1 MPRPADSP
9 ARLAHALAV
18 ADERAGT
25 LPLRD
30 AIASELHRGLPADVP
45 ANVIDDLARR
55 LTKLSLASVGAAI
68 TALAKDA

>member
-1 MPRPADSP
+1 MPQPAST
-9 ARLAHALAV
+9 RLAHALAV

-30 AIASELHRGLPADVP
+30 AIARELHAGLPDTVP
-45 ANVIDDLARR
+45 PKDIDDLARR
-55 LTKLSLASVGAAI
+55 LTRLSLASVGAAI

>member
-1 MPRPADSP
+1 MPQPAST
-9 ARLAHALAV
+9 RLAHALAV

-30 AIASELHRGLPADVP
+30 AIARELHTGLPESITA
-45 ANVIDDLARR
+45 AEIDDLARR
-55 LTKLSLASVGAAI
+55 LTKLSLASIGAAI